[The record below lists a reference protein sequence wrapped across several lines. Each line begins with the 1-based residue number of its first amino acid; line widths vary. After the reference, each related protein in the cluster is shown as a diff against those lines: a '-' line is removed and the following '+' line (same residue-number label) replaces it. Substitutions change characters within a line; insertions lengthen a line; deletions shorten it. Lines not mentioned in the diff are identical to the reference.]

1 LLIQTSSAHSDELVE
16 IQVNQLHEMD
26 HTMSASM
33 LVDIDARSKA
43 WMRVAQEHLR
53 HGERDKARMLLET
66 AVQSE
71 YAKKSVSRVL
81 LTPVSSL
88 HSTVQQNERP

>member
-1 LLIQTSSAHSDELVE
+1 
-16 IQVNQLHEMD
+16 
-26 HTMSASM
+26 MSASM

-66 AVQSE
+66 AVQSKYSE
-71 YAKKSVSRVL
+71 ESFGRVL
-81 LTPVSSL
+81 LMRLSL
-88 HSTVQQNERP
+88 VQ